1 MLPTQHDPQT
11 HKHLLHNLVLG
22 HVREYY
28 QVARVLAPFSLTPMY
43 SKTTS
48 IFTILYF
55 ELDIFFHFF

>member
-1 MLPTQHDPQT
+1 
-11 HKHLLHNLVLG
+11 
-22 HVREYY
+22 
-28 QVARVLAPFSLTPMY
+28 LAPFSLTPMY